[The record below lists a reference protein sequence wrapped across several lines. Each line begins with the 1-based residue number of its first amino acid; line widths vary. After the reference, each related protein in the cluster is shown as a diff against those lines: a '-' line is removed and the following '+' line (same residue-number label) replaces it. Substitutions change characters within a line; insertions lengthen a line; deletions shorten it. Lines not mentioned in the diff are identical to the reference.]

1 MKTLIVSL
9 IAALPLTLGAI
20 EEKGDKS
27 LTAKTT
33 ATLEKAGEKTAAT
46 LEKAGEKTKEAG
58 EKVID
63 GTKKV
68 ASTAVDGTKKVASTA
83 VDAITPDA
91 DAHKVDVKLGE
102 GRLDLPRKL
111 SPGKTGFVIHNN
123 GKVDR
128 NFEIQG
134 EGIDKKLWLS
144 VPPNETKVLHVDL
157 KPGSYKAFCPDQ
169 KGMSAEISVK

>member
-58 EKVID
+58 EKVI
-63 GTKKV
+63 
-68 ASTAVDGTKKVASTA
+68 DGTKKVASTA